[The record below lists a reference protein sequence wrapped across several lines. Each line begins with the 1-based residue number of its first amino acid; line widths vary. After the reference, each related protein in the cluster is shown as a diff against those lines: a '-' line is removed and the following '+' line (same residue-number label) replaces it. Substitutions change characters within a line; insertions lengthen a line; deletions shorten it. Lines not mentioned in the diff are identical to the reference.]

1 MMEPNEIIH
10 QSTRLRV
17 TAALDVLEPDEWL
30 EFTRLRA
37 IVQATD
43 GNLGAHLETLVRAG
57 YVVIEKL
64 FAGRRPQSRVRPT
77 SSGRQAFATHVASAR
92 VARRVC
98 AAQQRARRAFVGQM
112 SNPNPVPRRVLITPA
127 DLPASNGQNRPQLTL
142 PVDCHG

>member
-17 TAALDVLEPDEWL
+17 MAALDVLEPDEWL

-77 SSGRQAFATHVASAR
+77 SAGRVGPGDRGT
-92 VARRVC
+92 
-98 AAQQRARRAFVGQM
+98 QRP
-112 SNPNPVPRRVLITPA
+112 S
-127 DLPASNGQNRPQLTL
+127 
-142 PVDCHG
+142 

>member
-43 GNLGAHLETLVRAG
+43 GNLGAHLETLVRA
-57 YVVIEKL
+57 
-64 FAGRRPQSRVRPT
+64 A
-77 SSGRQAFATHVASAR
+77 
-92 VARRVC
+92 
-98 AAQQRARRAFVGQM
+98 M
-112 SNPNPVPRRVLITPA
+112 W
-127 DLPASNGQNRPQLTL
+127 
-142 PVDCHG
+142 

>member
-17 TAALDVLEPDEWL
+17 MAALDVLEPDEWL

-77 SSGRQAFATHVASAR
+77 SSGRQAFATHVAYL
-92 VARRVC
+92 
-98 AAQQRARRAFVGQM
+98 RALLDGSVRPNRGQEERL
-112 SNPNPVPRRVLITPA
+112 STK
-127 DLPASNGQNRPQLTL
+127 
-142 PVDCHG
+142 